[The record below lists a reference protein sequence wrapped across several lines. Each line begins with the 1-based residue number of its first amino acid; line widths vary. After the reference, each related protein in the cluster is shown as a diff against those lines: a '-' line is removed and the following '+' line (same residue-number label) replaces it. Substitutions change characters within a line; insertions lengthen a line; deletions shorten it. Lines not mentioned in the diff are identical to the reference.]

1 MRLSRTDL
9 MTLRLQ
15 MERGSCLVLSTSGG
29 KGSDTRPRGGALSV
43 SKKHLKTGIVLV
55 LLECYILEM
64 LADYHIIKL
73 LMKFKIYNSFGM
85 NSVKF
90 ELRNCWWESKRVQPF
105 LESIGQYILKV
116 LKHFRGRW
124 KLLLGFWAPP
134 TLPSSHEL
142 ISFAPVGSVSSHPL
156 SACDA
161 HLSACL
167 QNLLFTLFFFSL
179 FLRSLNL
186 RANNK
191 ASLRPPTPFS

>member
-1 MRLSRTDL
+1 

-116 LKHFRGRW
+116 LKHFRGR
-124 KLLLGFWAPP
+124 
-134 TLPSSHEL
+134 
-142 ISFAPVGSVSSHPL
+142 
-156 SACDA
+156 
-161 HLSACL
+161 
-167 QNLLFTLFFFSL
+167 
-179 FLRSLNL
+179 
-186 RANNK
+186 
-191 ASLRPPTPFS
+191 